1 MRTNSL
7 RRIICAFSSFI
18 LLTTGCSQASAS
30 KTTRD
35 AGNQPSVSEPSKKAK
50 TGGSLP
56 GGSGDPTP
64 IFALIDGFSTCP
76 NFADTAN
83 TIQDTNMSA
92 ILSKVL
98 AAAKKNN
105 KPNPMYVVSCYSF
118 DPSKIYYSTSA
129 DPKKLLN
136 SSVPDFIKK
145 FKDMVA
151 TVTNPDAFVVGY
163 SYGGWTSM
171 KLVSELDESTNLMGL
186 VTIDPI
192 SMVNCTT
199 SNFFNSLFNTSP
211 EKGCTESPSDFRTET
226 ITGIESHAKTWL
238 NFYQEDQT
246 VLHSGIIEVAQNTK
260 KDFNNS
266 QSAHIDIA
274 KDEAVVAEILNLLT
288 K

>member
-1 MRTNSL
+1 MRITSL
-7 RRIICAFSSFI
+7 RRVVCAAASSI

-30 KTTRD
+30 KTTREG
-35 AGNQPSVSEPSKKAK
+35 GNPPTITQNSKKSDSG
-50 TGGSLP
+50 TPLP
-56 GGSGDPTP
+56 ARYGEPTP
-64 IFALIDGFSTCP
+64 IFALIDGFFTCP
-76 NFADTAN
+76 DFTATAN
-83 TIQDTNMSA
+83 TIQDTNMA
-92 ILSKVL
+92 AMLSKVL

-105 KPNPMYVVSCYSF
+105 KPEPVYVISCYST

-129 DPKKLLN
+129 NPKTLLN

-151 TVTNPDAFVVGY
+151 TVTNPDTFVVGY

-186 VTIDPI
+186 VTVDPI

-199 SNFFNSLFNTSP
+199 TGFLSNFFGGSP
-211 EKGCTESPSDFRTET
+211 AQGCTESPSDFSVET
-226 ITGIESHAKTWL
+226 LSTIETRAKTWL

-246 VLHSGIIEVAQNTK
+246 ILHSGPIDVAQNTK
-260 KDFNNS
+260 REFNGA
-266 QSAHIDIA
+266 QSAHSDIVRE
-274 KDEAVVAEILNLLT
+274 DFVIGEITNLLT

>member
-1 MRTNSL
+1 MRANSL
-7 RRIICAFSSFI
+7 RRNICAFSSSI
-18 LLTTGCSQASAS
+18 LLSIGCSQASTS
-30 KTTRD
+30 NKTRD
-35 AGNQPSVSEPSKKAK
+35 AGSQAPATQTSKKSGIGSPAP
-50 TGGSLP
+50 TGSV
-56 GGSGDPTP
+56 DPTP

-76 NFADTAN
+76 NFTDTAN

-98 AAAKKNN
+98 EAAKKNN

-118 DPSKIYYSTSA
+118 DPSKIYYSTSD
-129 DPKKLLN
+129 DPKKLLT

-151 TVTNPDAFVVGY
+151 TVTNPDVFVVGY

-171 KLVSELDESTNLMGL
+171 KLASELNESTALMGL

-199 SNFFNSLFNTSP
+199 SSFLNSLFNQNP
-211 EKGCTESPSDFRTET
+211 EKGCTEPPSDFGTAT
-226 ITGIESHAKTWL
+226 ITAIENHAKTWL

-246 VLHSGIIEVAQNTK
+246 VLHSGPIDVAQNTR

-266 QSAHIDIA
+266 QSAHLDIP
-274 KDEAVVAEILNLLT
+274 KDEAVVADILNLLT

>member
-1 MRTNSL
+1 MRANSL
-7 RRIICAFSSFI
+7 RRYIYAISSSI
-18 LLTTGCSQASAS
+18 LLSIGCSQASTS
-30 KTTRD
+30 NTTRD
-35 AGNQPSVSEPSKKAK
+35 AESQTPATQTSKKSN
-50 TGGSLP
+50 TGSP
-56 GGSGDPTP
+56 VPVSAGDPTP
-64 IFALIDGFSTCP
+64 IFALIDGFFTCP
-76 NFADTAN
+76 DFTATAN
-83 TIQDTNMSA
+83 TIQDTNMAA

-105 KPNPMYVVSCYSF
+105 KPEPMYVVSCYTT

-136 SSVPDFIKK
+136 SSVPEFIKK

-186 VTIDPI
+186 ITVDPI

-199 SNFFNSLFNTSP
+199 SGFLSTFFGGTP
-211 EKGCTESPSDFRTET
+211 AQGCTESPSDFSNET
-226 ITGIESHAKTWL
+226 ITTIETRAKNWL

-246 VLHSGIIEVAQNTK
+246 ILHSGPIDVAQNTK
-260 KDFNNS
+260 REFGGA
-266 QSAHIDIA
+266 QSAHSDIVRE
-274 KDEAVVAEILNLLT
+274 DFVLGEITNLLT